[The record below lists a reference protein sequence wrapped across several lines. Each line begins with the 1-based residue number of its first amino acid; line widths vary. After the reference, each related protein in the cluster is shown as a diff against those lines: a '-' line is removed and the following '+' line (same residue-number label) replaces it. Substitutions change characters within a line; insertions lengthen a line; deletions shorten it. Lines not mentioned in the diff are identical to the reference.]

1 MDSGDPMSKI
11 EKTLI
16 WAKEKQREAD
26 KDAGRKQRFGAER
39 YPHRRV
45 SRENDGAKWIETLRI
60 EPSHSTESS
69 ESKVILDD
77 SQDERIRSAYKM
89 LRTRTLQRMRQND
102 WHIIGVTSP
111 SQGDGKSLTSVNLAL
126 SLARE
131 VTLSVV
137 LLELDLRRPTI
148 CDQFGVSPSKGIS
161 HYIDGKAK
169 LNEVLFRPEATER
182 LAVLPN
188 TEIYENSS
196 ETLSSPKVAT
206 LVDELRGTDPG
217 RAIICDLPPYLATD
231 DVLAFAPLADA
242 FLIVIS
248 EGKTSRDALAK
259 GMDIL
264 QDLPVLGV
272 VLNRSEE
279 ATTGY
284 YY

>member
-1 MDSGDPMSKI
+1 MSKI
-11 EKTLI
+11 EKTLV
-16 WAKEKQREAD
+16 WAKEKQREAKKGKGKTQGFGND
-26 KDAGRKQRFGAER
+26 K
-39 YPHRRV
+39 YPKRGV
-45 SRENDGAKWIETLRI
+45 PKENDGAKWIEKLRV
-60 EPSHSTESS
+60 ESPDSSETS
-69 ESKVILDD
+69 ESKVILND
-77 SQDERIRSAYKM
+77 SQDERIRSSYKM

-102 WHIIGVTSP
+102 WHVIGVTSP

-131 VTLSVV
+131 TTLSVV
-137 LLELDLRRPTI
+137 LLELDLRRPSM
-148 CDQFGVSPSKGIS
+148 CNQFGVSPAKGIS
-161 HYIDGKAK
+161 EYLDGVAK
-169 LNEVLFRPEATER
+169 LDDVLFRPEGTER
-182 LAVLPN
+182 IAVLPN
-188 TEIYENSS
+188 TEVYENSS
-196 ETLSSPKVAT
+196 EILSSPKVAS
-206 LVDELRGTDPG
+206 LVDQLRGSDPG
-217 RAIICDLPPYLATD
+217 RVLICDLPPYLATD

>member
-1 MDSGDPMSKI
+1 MSKI
-11 EKTLI
+11 EKTLV
-16 WAKEKQREAD
+16 WAKEKKREAD
-26 KDAGRKQRFGAER
+26 KGKGKTQRFGNGK
-39 YPHRRV
+39 YPKRREPG
-45 SRENDGAKWIETLRI
+45 ENDGAKWIEKLRV
-60 EPSHSTESS
+60 ESPDYTESS
-69 ESKVILDD
+69 ESKVILND
-77 SQDERIRSAYKM
+77 SQDERIRSSYKM

-102 WHIIGVTSP
+102 WHVIGVTSP

-131 VTLSVV
+131 TTLSVV
-137 LLELDLRRPTI
+137 LLELDLRRPSM
-148 CDQFGVSPSKGIS
+148 CNQFGVTPAKGIS
-161 HYIDGKAK
+161 EYLDGVAE
-169 LNEVLFRPEATER
+169 LNDVLFRPEGTER

-188 TEIYENSS
+188 TEVYENSS
-196 ETLSSPKVAT
+196 ETLSSPKVAA
-206 LVDELRGTDPG
+206 LVDQLRGSDPG
-217 RAIICDLPPYLATD
+217 RVLICDLPPYLATD

-248 EGKTSRDALAK
+248 EGKTSREALVK